1 MSTHILAFSSVAS
14 RALTSTDGDSP
25 TAVFASSVWINDKF
39 ISTVTSSADHVNAL
53 FPFPEGAVIP
63 GQDNVVTVIQ
73 ENMGNDEQANIKP
86 ARGIAGFE
94 LNGGTFTTWKVQGKL
109 GGYTK

>member
-1 MSTHILAFSSVAS
+1 MLWTV
-14 RALTSTDGDSP
+14 LTELGC
-25 TAVFASSVWINDKF
+25 AVFAASVWINDKF
-39 ISTVTSSADHVNAL
+39 ISSMFSTTDHANQL
-53 FPFPEGAVIP
+53 FTFPP
-63 GQDNVVTVIQ
+63 GSVVAGEDNVVTVIQ

-94 LNGGTFTTWKVQGKL
+94 LNGGAFTTWKVQGKL

>member
-1 MSTHILAFSSVAS
+1 MHIFAFSSIAS
-14 RALTSTDGDSP
+14 RALTSTDGDCP
-25 TAVFASSVWINDKF
+25 PAVFASSVWINDKF
-39 ISTVTSSADHVNAL
+39 ISTVSSSADHVNAL
-53 FPFPEGAVIP
+53 FPFPEGAVVP

-94 LNGGTFTTWKVQGKL
+94 LDGNGTFTTWKVQGKL
-109 GGYTK
+109 GGYTE